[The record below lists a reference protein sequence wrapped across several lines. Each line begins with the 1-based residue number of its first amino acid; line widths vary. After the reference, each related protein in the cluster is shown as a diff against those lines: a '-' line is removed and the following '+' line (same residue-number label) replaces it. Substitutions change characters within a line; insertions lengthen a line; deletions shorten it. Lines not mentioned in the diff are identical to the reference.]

1 MPRHLIRFRVVLPL
15 IFGFA
20 AVVLMLWDFENN
32 RMVEFMGMGWDIGP
46 PFWPY
51 QAVYVALFGLNA
63 PAFAFSMP
71 VLKLLDLQE
80 YSLQYSIWF
89 PAILVAIL
97 ISIFSTHHF
106 TEEHTSRIIIPILH
120 WLLPWASR
128 RALHLM
134 HIGIRK
140 VAHVT
145 EFGVFSA
152 LVFRGVR
159 AGQTGWRLNWA
170 LTTLVIATTFAS
182 LDEWHQSFVPLRQS
196 SSRDVAI
203 DTLGAIL
210 AQSIV
215 WWYATR
221 RWPFAAVSDT

>member
-1 MPRHLIRFRVVLPL
+1 
-15 IFGFA
+15 
-20 AVVLMLWDFENN
+20 
-32 RMVEFMGMGWDIGP
+32 
-46 PFWPY
+46 
-51 QAVYVALFGLNA
+51 
-63 PAFAFSMP
+63 
-71 VLKLLDLQE
+71 
-80 YSLQYSIWF
+80 
-89 PAILVAIL
+89 
-97 ISIFSTHHF
+97 
-106 TEEHTSRIIIPILH
+106 
-120 WLLPWASR
+120 
-128 RALHLM
+128 M